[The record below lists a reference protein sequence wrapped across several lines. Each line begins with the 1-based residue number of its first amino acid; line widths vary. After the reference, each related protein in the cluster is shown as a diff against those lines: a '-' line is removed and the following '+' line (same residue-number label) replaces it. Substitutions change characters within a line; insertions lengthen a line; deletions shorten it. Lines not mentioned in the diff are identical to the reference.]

1 MARAAGRLG
10 QRRTARHTS
19 RLGHGS
25 PDAASSTAVW
35 RTSVCSLADRSRTA
49 ADVHPNVDAIRA
61 LRRSHGAG
69 AQGRL
74 VVPRSRG
81 RSLSHVH
88 PTAAPRS
95 GVGRVGLAV
104 PAIRFDGQ
112 VAVVTGAGRGLGAA
126 YARLI
131 AMRGGAV
138 VVHDAGVAQD
148 GSGFD
153 PSVAD
158 GIVAEIAAQGGTAA
172 ACYENLEDPAAG
184 QRIVDFAIKRFGRLD
199 ALVHNAGLVV
209 FAALD
214 ETTPAVWDRMIAIG
228 VDAGF
233 HLARAAV
240 PHMRRQGYGRIVLTT
255 SGRAMRVED
264 CVPGLVAYSTAK
276 MAQVGLMVGLAAELA
291 DTDIRVNAISPVA
304 ATRVLR
310 RQAPE
315 LLADLVAPGV
325 AFLASSACTTSGV
338 VLNAAGGRF
347 SASWWDRGETVD
359 LGPTAS
365 PETIAGHWQR
375 FVAPP
380 PEPE

>member
-1 MARAAGRLG
+1 M
-10 QRRTARHTS
+10 
-19 RLGHGS
+19 
-25 PDAASSTAVW
+25 
-35 RTSVCSLADRSRTA
+35 
-49 ADVHPNVDAIRA
+49 
-61 LRRSHGAG
+61 
-69 AQGRL
+69 
-74 VVPRSRG
+74 
-81 RSLSHVH
+81 
-88 PTAAPRS
+88 
-95 GVGRVGLAV
+95 

-112 VAVVTGAGRGLGAA
+112 VVVVTGAGRGLGAA

-131 AMRGGAV
+131 AARGGAV

-158 GIVAEIAAQGGTAA
+158 GVVAEIAAKGGSAA

-184 QRIVDFAIKRFGRLD
+184 QRIVDFALARFGRLD

-240 PHMRRQGYGRIVLTT
+240 PYMRRQGYGRIVLTT

-310 RQAPE
+310 REAPE
-315 LLADLVAPGV
+315 LLADLVAPGA
-325 AFLASSACTTSGV
+325 AFLASSACTMSGA

-347 SASWWDRGETVD
+347 SASWWDRGETLD
-359 LGPTAS
+359 LGSTAT
-365 PETIAGHWQR
+365 PEDIAGRWQR
-375 FVAPP
+375 FMAPAAPP
-380 PEPE
+380 E